1 MSSPHP
7 WGSCWQRLRG
17 ALGRA
22 DVGSKLVPIGL
33 GQVLP
38 HLLVPGLLQV
48 VGSRVLQVGLHLG
61 GGESKGSRASEAS
74 GGSEQAWAGL
84 TFSTSPGT
92 GGGDWKWTGVL
103 MAGVGGPPSCCCCC
117 CCCM

>member
-1 MSSPHP
+1 MSSPYP
-7 WGSCWQRLRG
+7 WGGCWQRLRG
-17 ALGRA
+17 ALGWA

-74 GGSEQAWAGL
+74 GGSEQA
-84 TFSTSPGT
+84 
-92 GGGDWKWTGVL
+92 
-103 MAGVGGPPSCCCCC
+103 
-117 CCCM
+117 